1 MLLVQKGTPDEVL
14 DILYNG
20 FTKMI
25 QDPRFESFAT
35 ENGLMID
42 IKTPEQV
49 TAAVHEEL
57 DAMIPVFEELK
68 LGRYADK

>member
-1 MLLVQKGTPDEVL
+1 
-14 DILYNG
+14 
-20 FTKMI
+20 MI